1 VVAAAAQSLPLLLAL
16 PLGACA
22 PTTSASPAPPV
33 ASAVHVAPQPEPTV
47 DPPAQAPASA
57 ASPGRKPGGK
67 EEPIVFVEDDYDA
80 ALAEAKARH
89 VPLFVDAWAPWCH
102 TCQSMRS
109 FVFPD
114 PELRRYAARFVWLA
128 IDTERESNAAVVNKL
143 GLHVLP
149 TLYVIDPFS
158 EQPVVAWPGSLTAV
172 ELAAL
177 LDDAEVATTRR
188 DAGGEAMAALLRG
201 RQASATGQHEDA
213 IAAYRQ
219 ALATAPPRWSKRAMA
234 VDGLVTELDE
244 SGQLASCVT
253 TGADEAPH
261 MPAGSA
267 LADVLRTAMHCAGE
281 LPKDAAERARWRELV
296 SVGERV
302 ANDRSQPILGDDRS
316 DLYSYVV
323 EGLRELRKTDE
334 ARRVARAWAS
344 MLEAQASRAA
354 SPAARTVFD
363 AHRLLAYIAIGEPQR
378 AVPMLQLSE
387 RDFPDDYNPPAR
399 LAVAYLEMKHYDD
412 GLAAVQRA
420 LSRAYGPRKLRLW
433 TLQADLC
440 EAKGDRAGA
449 ARALREARDF
459 AKALPL
465 TGNYPKLLEVIEKRL
480 EGIEKHIASAR

>member
-1 VVAAAAQSLPLLLAL
+1 
-16 PLGACA
+16 
-22 PTTSASPAPPV
+22 
-33 ASAVHVAPQPEPTV
+33 
-47 DPPAQAPASA
+47 
-57 ASPGRKPGGK
+57 
-67 EEPIVFVEDDYDA
+67 
-80 ALAEAKARH
+80 
-89 VPLFVDAWAPWCH
+89 
-102 TCQSMRS
+102 MRS

-114 PELRRYAARFVWLA
+114 PELRRYSSRFVWLA
-128 IDTERESNAAVVNKL
+128 LDTERESNAALVTKL
-143 GLHVLP
+143 GVHVLP
-149 TLYVIDPFS
+149 TLYVIEPFG

-177 LDDAEVATTRR
+177 LEDAEVATNRR

-201 RQASATGQHEDA
+201 RQDAAMGQHEDA

-219 ALATAPPRWSKRAMA
+219 ALVTAPPHWPKRAMA

-244 SGQLASCVT
+244 SGQLASCVA

-261 MPAGSA
+261 MPPGSA
-267 LADVLRTAMHCAGE
+267 LADVLRVAMHCAGE
-281 LPKDAAERARWRELV
+281 LPKDAGERTRWRELV
-296 SVGERV
+296 SLGERV

-323 EGLRELRKTDE
+323 EGLRELKKTEE
-334 ARRVARAWAS
+334 ARRVARAWAG
-344 MLEAQASRAA
+344 MLETQAAHAA
-354 SPAARTVFD
+354 TPTARTVFD

-378 AVPMLQLSE
+378 AIPMLQLSE

-420 LSRAYGPRKLRLW
+420 LSHAYGPRKLRLW

-480 EGIEKHIASAR
+480 EGIEKRMASAK